1 MLIRIVIA
9 DDHQLVREGLKR
21 IVAAASDIAVT
32 DEYCSGDALL
42 EAQLDCDVLLT
53 DLSMPGCSSIALIAA
68 LRAQHPELPI
78 LVVSMHNDAQ
88 IVRRA
93 LQAGATGYVD
103 KGCTTDVLIT
113 AIRTVAAH
121 TRFIDPCLV
130 DLLIQEARP
139 TTIERH
145 RLLSPREME
154 ILRLLAAGYSGGDI
168 AVRLHLS
175 PKTVSTHKKRL
186 MHKLCVDSVAALV
199 KYALAHD
206 LLQRAA
212 AL

>member
-1 MLIRIVIA
+1 
-9 DDHQLVREGLKR
+9 
-21 IVAAASDIAVT
+21 
-32 DEYCSGDALL
+32 
-42 EAQLDCDVLLT
+42 
-53 DLSMPGCSSIALIAA
+53 
-68 LRAQHPELPI
+68 
-78 LVVSMHNDAQ
+78 MHNDAQ

-113 AIRTVAAH
+113 AIRTVAAR

-130 DLLIQEARP
+130 DLLIQEAQP

-154 ILRLLAAGYSGGDI
+154 ILRLLAAGHSGGHI

-186 MHKLCVDSVAALV
+186 MHKLGVDSVAALV

-206 LLQRAA
+206 LLQRAV